1 MPAPR
6 HPTATTS
13 KFANKRTPFQREE
26 DLELISRLYHDRKTQ
41 REIVE
46 HLASVRPYTLSI
58 GQVALDIKT
67 LIERLQAS
75 QTATLSAQRARELGT
90 VNHVELLA
98 LEAFHRC
105 QKERV
110 RTVTEQRGA
119 PGSGKKAGPQVLGT
133 KASVTREQ
141 SFAAGAQYL
150 QIVLQ
155 CVKRRCELLGL
166 DAPERTE
173 VSGPNGGPV
182 PIHTTMDEA
191 LTQIYVNP
199 RSPAAVPGS
208 RGPEAGFSG

>member
-6 HPTATTS
+6 HPTPQTS

-26 DLELISRLYHDRKTQ
+26 DLEIISRLYHDRKTQ
-41 REIVE
+41 QEIVD
-46 HLASVRPYTLSI
+46 HLSAIRSYVLTRQQISVDI
-58 GQVALDIKT
+58 GT

-119 PGSGKKAGPQVLGT
+119 PGSGKKAQVVGT
-133 KASVTREQ
+133 RASVTREQ

-182 PIHTTMDEA
+182 PIHTTMEEA

-199 RSPAAVPGS
+199 RPAAVPGS